1 MKELEYPFDSN
12 LVLSKY
18 KKFKRLLLEDGT
30 SRIKKNIAILGG
42 STTHDIMRA
51 LELFLLNYGI
61 EPVFYESEYG
71 QYWQDAMFPSDELIN
86 FKPDIIYIHTSVR
99 NITNTPDI
107 SDTIDSSASK
117 LNTEYDHFRV
127 MWDKLTETYNCPI
140 IQDNFEYPDWRLFGN
155 RDSYDHRGMVNFVT
169 RLNLKFDD
177 YAASH
182 ESFYISDVNYLS
194 ACYGLDKW
202 TDTLYWHM
210 YKYSL
215 CFNAI
220 PVLGY
225 NIANIIKSI
234 YGKNKKSLVLDMDNT
249 LWGGIIGDDGVEGI
263 EIGQETNLGQV
274 YSEFQK
280 YIKKQK
286 DIGIILNIAS
296 KNEEEN
302 AIAGLNHPD
311 SILKQD
317 DFIYVKANWE
327 PKSENIKLIAKGMNI
342 LPDSMVFIDDNPMER
357 DIVYTQVPGVATPNI
372 GKPEDYIRVIDHA
385 GYFEVTNLS
394 EDDQKRNEMYK
405 ANLQREEAQ
414 SSFTDY
420 SEYLKS
426 LNMHAV
432 IKPFEELYYPR
443 ISQLTNKSNQFN
455 LTTRRYTQDDIAQA
469 AQDTANITLYGRLE
483 DKFGDNGI
491 VSLLAGHID
500 GSSLH
505 MDLWLM
511 SCRVLKRD
519 MEYAMMDALVAEC
532 QKRGITD
539 IYGYYY
545 PTAKNKMVEKFYEL
559 QGFVLISDDN
569 GSTTWKFIIADNYE
583 CKNKVISVND

>member
-18 KKFKRLLLEDGT
+18 KKFKRLLLEDG
-30 SRIKKNIAILGG
+30 SNRIKKNIAILGG
-42 STTHDIMRA
+42 STTHDIMRS

-107 SDTIDSSASK
+107 SDTIDSSTSK
-117 LNTEYDHFRV
+117 LNAEYDHFRV
-127 MWDKLTETYNCPI
+127 MWDKLTELYNCPI

-169 RLNLKFDD
+169 RLNLQFAD
-177 YAASH
+177 YAVAH

-249 LWGGIIGDDGVEGI
+249 LWGGIIGDDGVDGI

-286 DIGIILNIAS
+286 DIGIILNVAS

-357 DIVYTQVPGVATPNI
+357 DIVYTQVPGVATPDI

-414 SSFTDY
+414 SSFADY

-426 LNMHAV
+426 LDMHAV

-455 LTTRRYTQDDIAQA
+455 LTTRRYTQDDIAQV
-469 AQDTANITLYGRLE
+469 AQDTDNITLYGKLE

-500 GSSLH
+500 GRSLH

-559 QGFVLISDDN
+559 QDFNLISDDN
-569 GSTTWKFIIADNYE
+569 GNTTWKFTITEKYE
-583 CKNKVISVND
+583 CKNKVISVYE